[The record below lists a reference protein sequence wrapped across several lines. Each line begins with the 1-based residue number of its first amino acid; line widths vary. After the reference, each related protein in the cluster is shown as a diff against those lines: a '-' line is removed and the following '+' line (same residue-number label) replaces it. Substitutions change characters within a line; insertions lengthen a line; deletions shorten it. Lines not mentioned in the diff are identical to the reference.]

1 MLVKR
6 NNFSGYDMKKFYE
19 KHEFLFCMLLIL
31 IYIVINSICLNFFG
45 ITDYRTSIINIL
57 LSILFIIF
65 IIKNKLGNYYG
76 LTTFPS
82 PKKYLYF
89 IPLILIISVNFWIVI
104 NIYTTPFEFI
114 FYIIFLISVGFL
126 EEIIFRGFLFKMMEK
141 DNVKTAIIVSSVT
154 FGIGHIINLFNGA
167 DILPT
172 LMQIMYA
179 TAAGY
184 LFVTIFYKSKSL
196 WPCIITHI
204 LVNSLSIFN
213 GTENVISIWIAPVFL
228 TIVSILYAMYINKT
242 IK

>member
-1 MLVKR
+1 
-6 NNFSGYDMKKFYE
+6 MKKLYE
-19 KHEFLFCMLLIL
+19 KHEFLFCMLLIVT
-31 IYIVINSICLNFFG
+31 YIVINSLCINLFG
-45 ITDYRTSIINIL
+45 MTDYRTSITNIL
-57 LSILFIIF
+57 LSILIIIF
-65 IIKNKLGNYYG
+65 IFKNKFGNHYG

-89 IPLILIISVNFWIVI
+89 IPLFLIISVNLWNGI
-104 NIYTTPFEFI
+104 NVVNTPSEII
-114 FYIIFLISVGFL
+114 FYIVSMIGVGFL
-126 EEIIFRGFLFKMMEK
+126 EEIIFRGFLFEMMEK
-141 DNVKTAIIVSSVT
+141 DNVKNAIIVSSVT
-154 FGIGHIINLFNGA
+154 FGIGHIINLLNGA
-167 DILPT
+167 EILPT

-228 TIVSILYAMYINKT
+228 TIISILYAMYINKT

>member
-1 MLVKR
+1 MV
-6 NNFSGYDMKKFYE
+6 NIMKKLYK
-19 KHEFLFCMLLIL
+19 KHEFLFCMLLIV
-31 IYIVINSICLNFFG
+31 IYIVVNSLCINLFG

-57 LSILFIIF
+57 LSILIIIC

-82 PKKYLYF
+82 PNKYLYF
-89 IPLILIISVNFWIVI
+89 IPLILIISVNLWNGF
-104 NIYTTPFEFI
+104 NIENTPSEII
-114 FYIIFLISVGFL
+114 FYIISMIGVGFL

-154 FGIGHIINLFNGA
+154 FGIGHIINLLNGA

-179 TAAGY
+179 TAGGY
-184 LFVTIFYKSKSL
+184 LFITIFYKSKSL

-228 TIVSILYAMYINKT
+228 TVVSILYAMYINKT